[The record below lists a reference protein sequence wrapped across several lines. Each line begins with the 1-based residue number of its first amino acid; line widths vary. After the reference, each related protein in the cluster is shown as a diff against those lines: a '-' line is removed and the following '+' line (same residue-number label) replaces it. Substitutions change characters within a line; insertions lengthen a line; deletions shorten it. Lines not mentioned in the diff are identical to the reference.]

1 MPLYMTQFAYTKE
14 AWATLTHTPE
24 DRSALVR
31 ELLEAGGGKLISWY
45 LSFGEYD
52 GLLIYE
58 APDEATA
65 GALVLA
71 AARQGHLSVTKT
83 TPLFD
88 GEQSME
94 MLRRAGGMAFRG
106 AADEEGEPPEGPGLK
121 TRH

>member
-14 AWATLTHTPE
+14 AWATLTHNPE
-24 DRSALVR
+24 DRSVAIR
-31 ELLEAGGGKLISWY
+31 ELLEAGGGKLICWY

-71 AARQGHLSVTKT
+71 ARRGQLGMTKT

-88 GEQSME
+88 SDQSIE
-94 MLRRAGGMAFRG
+94 ILRRAGGMAFE
-106 AADEEGEPPEGPGLK
+106 ASADQEGEPPEGPGLK

>member
-1 MPLYMTQFAYTKE
+1 M
-14 AWATLTHTPE
+14 
-24 DRSALVR
+24 
-31 ELLEAGGGKLISWY
+31 
-45 LSFGEYD
+45 SFGEYD

-65 GALVLA
+65 GALILA
-71 AARQGHLSVTKT
+71 ADRQGHLSVTKT

-88 GEQSME
+88 SEQSME

-106 AADEEGEPPEGPGLK
+106 VADQEGEPPEVPGLK

>member
-1 MPLYMTQFAYTKE
+1 MPLYMTQFAYTTE
-14 AWATLTHTPE
+14 AWATLTHAPE
-24 DRSALVR
+24 DRSSAVR
-31 ELLEAGGGKLISWY
+31 ELLEAGGGRLISWY

-71 AARQGHLSVTKT
+71 AARRGHLSVTKT

-88 GEQSME
+88 SEQSLE
-94 MLRRAGGMAFRG
+94 ILRRAGGMAFR
-106 AADEEGEPPEGPGLK
+106 APADQEGESPEGPSL
-121 TRH
+121 